1 MWRTRAP
8 THRSPSLSR
17 RNPLAGRGS
26 PTTRSPARSR
36 RTATRPPRRSHSG
49 WTPKS
54 SSCCARRPERPEL
67 AVARNPV
74 VLGIAGLEAEPGD
87 HICALFSG
95 ETERDQVLIP
105 FLQAGLASGDKCI
118 CVVDGTAPG
127 EIVAA
132 LGPTGEAAAL
142 TTSKQ
147 LEVIG
152 ASDLYL
158 RPGRFSADE
167 VIGSWKAAISDAMYA
182 GQFDVVRAV
191 EAWSRRDVLPDMN
204 ELLILESAM
213 NRYLPLYPQV
223 IVCLYDVD
231 RFGGGAL
238 MNLVMTHPRML
249 VGGVVIENPYLLT
262 PDEVLAK
269 TAHRDAASASPVT
282 EEAEQWFSDVMTGS
296 T

>member
-1 MWRTRAP
+1 V
-8 THRSPSLSR
+8 
-17 RNPLAGRGS
+17 
-26 PTTRSPARSR
+26 
-36 RTATRPPRRSHSG
+36 
-49 WTPKS
+49 
-54 SSCCARRPERPEL
+54 PER
-67 AVARNPV
+67 VA
-74 VLGIAGLEAEPGD
+74 LGVGGLEAEPGD
-87 HICALFSG
+87 HICGVFSG
-95 ETERDQVLIP
+95 EQERDQVLIP

-158 RPGRFSADE
+158 RSGRFSADE

-182 GQFDVVRAV
+182 GQFDAVRVV
-191 EAWSRRDVLPDMN
+191 ETWSRRDVIPDMN
-204 ELLILESAM
+204 ELLMLESEM

-223 IVCLYDVD
+223 VMCLYDMD
-231 RFGGGAL
+231 QFGSGAL
-238 MNLVMTHPRML
+238 VNLVMTHPRML
-249 VGGVVIENPYLLT
+249 VGGMVIENPYYLT

-269 TAHRDAASASPVT
+269 AVRRDTGTVIPVT
-282 EEAEQWFSDVMTGS
+282 KEAEQWYSDVMTG
-296 T
+296 